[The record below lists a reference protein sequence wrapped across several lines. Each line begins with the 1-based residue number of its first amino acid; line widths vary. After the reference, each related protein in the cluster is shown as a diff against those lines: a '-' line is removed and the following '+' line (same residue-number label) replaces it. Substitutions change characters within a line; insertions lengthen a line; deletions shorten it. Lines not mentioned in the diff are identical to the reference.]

1 MKTILFTLLLCLTG
15 TVACSQEDVTTN
27 QVEDTT
33 LYRIIKTDGTELIGY
48 ILKQDEREMLVQTK
62 DGRKIIIPQYVVKEI
77 VVVNSKEFS
86 SKGEYVGEDKFATR
100 YFITTNG
107 LPLKKG
113 EHYIQWNLFGPDFQF
128 SVSDNFGVGIMTSW
142 LASPIIGTAKY
153 SFKLGENV
161 QGAVGTMLGTSS
173 WASFTTSD
181 FSFGLGLPFAT
192 ISGGNRKSNIAFS
205 GGYGAFWQG
214 GDVQGRALLS
224 VAGMTKL
231 SPKFSLV
238 FDSFIVTRGKD
249 ETYTYTEFVYNPT
262 TGNYDEI
269 TQTGINERP
278 GVAILIPGIRWHQGE
293 GKAFQFGFTGI
304 IAGGEVFPV
313 PIPMVQWYRSL

>member
-1 MKTILFTLLLCLTG
+1 MKTILLTLLLCLTG
-15 TVACSQEDVTTN
+15 TVAFSQEDVTTN

-48 ILKQDEREMLVQTK
+48 ILKQDEREMLVKTK
-62 DGRKIIIPQYVVKEI
+62 DGRKIIVPQYVVKEI

-86 SKGEYVGEDKFATR
+86 SKGQYIGEDKFATR

-107 LPLKKG
+107 LPMKKG
-113 EHYIQWNLFGPDFQF
+113 EHYVQWNLFGPDFQF
-128 SVSDNFGVGIMTSW
+128 SVTDNFGVGVMTSW
-142 LASPIIGTAKY
+142 LAIPIIGTAKY

-161 QGAVGTMLGTSS
+161 HGAVGTMLGTST
-173 WASFTTSD
+173 WAAFTDSD
-181 FSFGLGLPFAT
+181 LNWGLGLPFAT

-205 GGYGAFWQG
+205 AGYGAFWQG

-224 VAGMTKL
+224 VAGMTKI

-238 FDSFIVTRGKD
+238 FDSFIVTRGKA
-249 ETYTYTEFVYNPT
+249 ETYTEYVYNPI
-262 TGNYDEI
+262 TGNYDE
-269 TQTGINERP
+269 TQTTRRAP
-278 GVAILIPGIRWHQGE
+278 GVALLIPGLRWHQAE

-304 IAGGEVFPV
+304 VFDGEVVPV